1 MNLSL
6 ALRHDV
12 ANAGVG
18 FVLLG
23 LGLAAAAVAFARR
36 RMRDPTLLYFAIFTT
51 LYALRLLCELDATK
65 LLYAPPQPAW
75 NKLVQI
81 LSYVM
86 PVAAGLFF
94 EKLTA
99 PGRRRW
105 VRLFWQAQAAL
116 ALVAIPWEIVSSRV
130 GVLVGPY
137 RILVLAGVTVVLVTV
152 FRREREPTSDLP
164 LLRASFLVFI
174 GFALY
179 ENLRGLGPIPRGW
192 HVEHFGFLVFACGLG
207 TVAARRVFG
216 DQARLTEIRQELATA
231 RAIQESILPGEAPRI
246 DGLDLAFRYL
256 PAAEVAGD
264 FFEFLPG
271 EGRRLG
277 ILVADVS
284 GHGVPAALVASMLKV
299 AVAAQAAHV
308 ASPGRVLSEIN
319 AIFHGK
325 LKNQFITAL
334 YVYLDL
340 EAGSLTAASAG
351 HPPPL
356 VWRHG
361 SGQIEELPPGG
372 LVLGRLR
379 RAAYPEVTVPLA
391 PGDRIL
397 LFTDGIPEALSPG
410 APGGQMF
417 GEERLRGV
425 LAGHAAQSA
434 EATAGAI
441 VAQVAAWTGR
451 TAAFDDDLTLV
462 VAGIVG

>member
-1 MNLSL
+1 MDLST

-12 ANAGVG
+12 ASAGVG

-23 LGLAAAAVAFARR
+23 LGLAAGALAFARR
-36 RMRDPTLLYFAIFTT
+36 RTGDRPLLLSFSVFTT
-51 LYALRLLCELDATK
+51 LYAGRLLCDLEATK

-75 NKLVQI
+75 DKFVVV

-86 PVAAGLFF
+86 PVAAGFLF
-94 EKLTA
+94 ERLMA
-99 PGRRRW
+99 PGRRRGI
-105 VRLFWQAQAAL
+105 RLVWQAQAAL

-130 GVLVGPY
+130 GVLLGPY
-137 RILVLAGVTVVLVTV
+137 RLLVLTGVVVVLFNV
-152 FRREREPTSDLP
+152 FRTHQERTPDLA

-174 GFALY
+174 AFAVY
-179 ENLRGLGPIPRGW
+179 ENLRGLGPIPRGTN
-192 HVEHFGFLVFACGLG
+192 VEHFGFLIFVCGLG

-216 DQARLTEIRQELATA
+216 DQERLTEIRQELATA
-231 RAIQESILPGEAPRI
+231 RTIQESILPGEAPRI

-264 FFEFLPG
+264 FYEFLPG

-308 ASPGRVLSEIN
+308 ASPGRLLSEIN
-319 AIFHGK
+319 GIFHGK

-340 EAGSLTAASAG
+340 EDGTLTAASAG

-356 VWRHG
+356 VWRHE
-361 SGQIEELPPGG
+361 SGQVEELPPGG

-379 RAAYPEVTVPLA
+379 RVAYPEVTVPLA

-410 APGGQMF
+410 AEMF

-425 LAGHAAQSA
+425 LAGHASQSA
-434 EATAGAI
+434 EATADALI
-441 VAQVAAWTGR
+441 AQVAAWTGR
-451 TAAFDDDLTLV
+451 TSAFDDDLTLV
-462 VAGIVG
+462 VVGIGG